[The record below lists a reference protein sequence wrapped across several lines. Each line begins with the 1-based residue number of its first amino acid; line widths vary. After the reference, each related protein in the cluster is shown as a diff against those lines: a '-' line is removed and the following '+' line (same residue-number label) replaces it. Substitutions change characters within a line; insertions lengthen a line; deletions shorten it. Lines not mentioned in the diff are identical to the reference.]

1 MHLGESPENPSWL
14 QSGEYVNNLKYMRG
28 ASNYP
33 DFPYIRIP
41 IAELRELPI
50 SQATLDQIAIS
61 EEFGQ
66 VRLDQIT
73 WYHHISISE
82 SILLTTSIMRKV
94 KI

>member
-1 MHLGESPENPSWL
+1 MHLGESPENPPCL

-28 ASNYP
+28 FASNYP

-50 SQATLDQIAIS
+50 TQAT
-61 EEFGQ
+61 
-66 VRLDQIT
+66 LDQIT

>member
-50 SQATLDQIAIS
+50 TQAT
-61 EEFGQ
+61 
-66 VRLDQIT
+66 LDQIT